1 MNLTLSDVE
10 LVHSF
15 CDYYGLDKRRAGYI
29 DYQAWASS
37 IKYVFNSKDP
47 SEKREYVKDLKYSL
61 SNLDKPMLFDRLM
74 TRLCLVNDRLF
85 ISFDEV
91 IEIQRKV
98 KIKLGIAHCH
108 HSCYDFVRNKLF
120 KKTCACCGLDYRV
133 WHILN
138 ERYPHCSSRCAQ
150 IMRIDKKLKDL
161 YIRKKVKR
169 AYRLTKGEN
178 KLQKFVNYLS
188 NQQRIKKAKK
198 NKGNFKWR

>member
-1 MNLTLSDVE
+1 MDLALPDVE

-15 CDYYGLDKRRAGYI
+15 CDYYSLDKSRAGYI
-29 DYQAWASS
+29 NYQAWADS

-47 SEKREYVKDLKYSL
+47 SEKRGYVKDLKYSL
-61 SNLDKPMLFDRLM
+61 SKLDKPMLFDRLM

-85 ISFDEV
+85 MSSDEV
-91 IEIQRKV
+91 ADIQRKV
-98 KIKLGIAHCH
+98 KAKLGITHCH
-108 HSCYDFVRNKLF
+108 HSCYSFIRNKLL
-120 KKTCACCGLDYRV
+120 KKTCTCCGLQYRV
-133 WHILN
+133 WHVLN
-138 ERYPHCSSRCAQ
+138 ERYPQCSNECSQ

-161 YIRKKVKR
+161 HIRKKVKR

-198 NKGNFKWR
+198 NKDNFTWC

>member
-1 MNLTLSDVE
+1 MDLALPDVE

-15 CDYYGLDKRRAGYI
+15 CDYYGLDKSRAGYI
-29 DYQAWASS
+29 NYQAWADS

-85 ISFDEV
+85 MSFNELAV
-91 IEIQRKV
+91 TQRKV

-108 HSCYDFVRNKLF
+108 HACYDFGRSTLR
-120 KKTCACCGLDYRV
+120 KKTCGCCGVNYSINLFYE
-133 WHILN
+133 
-138 ERYPHCSSRCAQ
+138 ERYPQCSNRCSQ
-150 IMRIDKKLKDL
+150 IMRLDKKLKDL
-161 YIRKKVKR
+161 HIRKKVKR

-198 NKGNFKWR
+198 NKGNFTWC